1 MRKLFLQMMMTLDGR
16 VEAPDGA
23 FDWHAAG
30 EELDQYVAEMLGS
43 IDGILV
49 GRKTYEGFA
58 SYWPTSTRPEAPRMN
73 ELPKLVF
80 SRTLS
85 RVEWQNARL
94 VTGDVAQEVARLKQQ
109 PGEDLALFGSNTL
122 AATFARLG
130 LIDEFRFIVSPI
142 VMGEGTPLLRDIGSR
157 VRLKLARTATFRS
170 GIVSLYYRP
179 A

>member
-1 MRKLFLQMMMTLDGR
+1 
-16 VEAPDGA
+16 
-23 FDWHAAG
+23 
-30 EELDQYVAEMLGS
+30 
-43 IDGILV
+43 
-49 GRKTYEGFA
+49 
-58 SYWPTSTRPEAPRMN
+58 MN